1 MHISYKDVEQQ
12 CNSLHEL
19 AKSMDETIT
28 QINTLNASV
37 KGVWLGPAADAF
49 TENLGAAAASFAE
62 VRVAIETSILYM
74 AKCAEG
80 YKAIDKTVMQE
91 ICDYLNIDNPTKK
104 GSGGSPNADGGS
116 NKNEDIAILTTG
128 SGVIVTD
135 GQYKGQYG
143 IVNSIDKSNKKYK
156 LLIQNNGSESL
167 VDVGFDNV
175 STKVTINEGTYKN
188 MSGTI
193 SNIDS
198 KNNKITID
206 LNLNGQKSSV
216 EIDMNSIAN

>member
-49 TENLGAAAASFAE
+49 TGNLGAAAASFAE
-62 VRVAIETSILYM
+62 VRAAIETSILYM

-91 ICDYLNIDNPTKK
+91 ICDYLNISIPTNPRRRSGG
-104 GSGGSPNADGGS
+104 GSGG
-116 NKNEDIAILTTG
+116 G
-128 SGVIVTD
+128 SGAKLED
-135 GQYKGQYG
+135 SSMLLEEG
-143 IVNSIDKSNKKYK
+143 KKV
-156 LLIQNNGSESL
+156 LLTEGEYANN
-167 VDVGFDNV
+167 
-175 STKVTINEGTYKN
+175 I
-188 MSGTI
+188 GTI
-193 SNIDS
+193 TDIDEE
-198 KNNKITID
+198 NNKITVSIEVNGEEKEIEID
-206 LNLNGQKSSV
+206 LNKSGNDDEV
-216 EIDMNSIAN
+216 